1 MAPCRAIRLVQLSP
15 NFESVSRDGPE
26 GRARSVPSV
35 GQKDI
40 DRRLPGRGLGLGWVH
55 EVAGGGRAVDG
66 QDCCAH
72 QGKVLWAVTRPDLFA
87 PAIAQ
92 AGLAPDR
99 VIHVA
104 ADVEKALL
112 ACFEEGLRHDGL
124 GAVVAETARFSIA
137 ASRRLQ

>member
-1 MAPCRAIRLVQLSP
+1 VRASVLS
-15 NFESVSRDGPE
+15 F
-26 GRARSVPSV
+26 

-40 DRRLPGRGLGLGWVH
+40 DRRLPERGLGLGCAH
-55 EVAGGGRAVDG
+55 EVAGGSRAVDG

-72 QGKVLWAVTRPDLFA
+72 QGKVLWVVTRPDLFA

-99 VIHVA
+99 VILVA
-104 ADVEKALL
+104 ADDEKALL
-112 ACFEEGLRHDGL
+112 ACFEEGLRQDGL
-124 GAVVAETARFSIA
+124 GAVVAETARFSIT